1 MITVVSGL
9 PRSGTSLMMQMLTA
23 GGIEPLTDGQR
34 AADANN
40 PRGYYELESI
50 KSLAKNAEVIA
61 AAEGK
66 VVKVIS
72 SLLMFLPTH
81 NQYRI
86 VFMCRPLD
94 EVLSSQDRMLER
106 LGKEIPSTTKNEPMA
121 KAFEQHLKQIRGW
134 LSEQPNMAVHYVDY
148 SAILED
154 AHRQASAIS
163 NFLDLELDVDAMTR
177 KVEHSLHREK
187 ARA

>member
-23 GGIEPLTDGQR
+23 GGMHPLTDGQR

-40 PRGYYELESI
+40 PRGYYELESV

-72 SLLMFLPTH
+72 SLLTFLPTR

-106 LGKEIPSTTKNEPMA
+106 LG
-121 KAFEQHLKQIRGW
+121 
-134 LSEQPNMAVHYVDY
+134 
-148 SAILED
+148 
-154 AHRQASAIS
+154 
-163 NFLDLELDVDAMTR
+163 
-177 KVEHSLHREK
+177 
-187 ARA
+187 

>member
-1 MITVVSGL
+1 
-9 PRSGTSLMMQMLTA
+9 MMQMLTA

-40 PRGYYELESI
+40 PRGYYELESV
-50 KSLAKNAEVIA
+50 KSLAKNTEIIA

-72 SLLMFLPTH
+72 SLLAFLPPN

-94 EVLSSQDRMLER
+94 EVLSSQDKMLER
-106 LGKEIPSTTKNEPMA
+106 LGKEVPSMAQKEPMA

-134 LSEQPNMAVHYVDY
+134 LSERPNMQVHYVEY
-148 SAILED
+148 AAILQD

-163 NFLDLELDVDAMTR
+163 KFLGLELDVDAMTR
-177 KVEHSLHREK
+177 KVEHSLHRERV
-187 ARA
+187 RA